1 MNNKYFLLRHG
12 EALSNKKRII
22 SCWPEK
28 IYCPLTLQGRKQIK
42 KSAKKLKN
50 KKIDLIFSS
59 DLLRT
64 QQTAGIVAGE
74 LRIEPKY
81 DKRLREF
88 NVGIF
93 NGRSIKEDRQ
103 SFNKEIDR
111 FKIRP
116 SGGENYTDVKKRMF
130 EFLKDIDKK
139 YSKKKIL
146 IISHEIPLTI
156 LIGVVKDFSNQE
168 ILKYRKKS
176 KIEVGELRK
185 LTFK

>member
-28 IYCPLTLQGRKQIK
+28 ARFPLTRKGKKQIK
-42 KSAKKLKN
+42 KLAKELKS

-64 QQTAGIVAGE
+64 RQTAEIVAGE
-74 LRIEPKY
+74 LRVKPRY

-88 NVGIF
+88 NLGIL
-93 NGRSIKEDRQ
+93 NGKPLKEV
-103 SFNKEIDR
+103 NKFLGKRIR
-111 FKIRP
+111 KFKIRAP
-116 SGGENYTDVKKRMF
+116 KAENYTDLKKRMYNF
-130 EFLKDIDKK
+130 FRDIDKK
-139 YSKKKIL
+139 YSGKTIL
-146 IISHEIPLTI
+146 IISHETPFIMLTAA
-156 LIGVVKDFSNQE
+156 VRSYSDQK
-168 ILKYRKKS
+168 ILKYWKGL
-176 KIEVGELRK
+176 KIKVGEFRK

>member
-28 IYCPLTLQGRKQIK
+28 IYCPLTPKGKKQIK
-42 KSAKKLKN
+42 KSAEKLKN

-74 LRIEPKY
+74 LRIKPRY

-93 NGRSIKEDRQ
+93 NGRPIKEVRH
-103 SFNKEIDR
+103 SFDKEIDR

-116 SGGENYTDVKKRMF
+116 PGGENYTDVRKRMF
-130 EFLKDIDKK
+130 EFLKDINKK
-139 YSKKKIL
+139 YSKKTIL
-146 IISHEIPLTI
+146 IISHELPLTT
-156 LIGVVKDFSNQE
+156 LVGAVKDFSNQE

-176 KIEVGELRK
+176 KIKVGELRK
-185 LTFK
+185 LVFK